1 MEQIALSPYST
12 PAIVHPHTRIRHS
25 ADIPYNYSIIAG
37 FYMEILWLDA
47 SNIGIVHRKYD
58 IMNDWCINWLMCLIW
73 SKQPLANTTARSETS
88 TASISAIL
96 RPLRLKDHL

>member
-37 FYMEILWLDA
+37 FYMEIL
-47 SNIGIVHRKYD
+47 
-58 IMNDWCINWLMCLIW
+58 
-73 SKQPLANTTARSETS
+73 
-88 TASISAIL
+88 
-96 RPLRLKDHL
+96 